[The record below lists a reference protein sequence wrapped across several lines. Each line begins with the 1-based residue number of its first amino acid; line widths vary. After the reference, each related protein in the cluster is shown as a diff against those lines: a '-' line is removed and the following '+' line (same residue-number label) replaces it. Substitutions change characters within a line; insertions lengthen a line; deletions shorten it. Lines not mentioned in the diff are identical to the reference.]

1 MGVNKSWDKSF
12 KPKLLNL
19 SQLEE
24 NFGLAKSSE
33 PHFFPEWRLALP
45 ELTASEKQQL
55 DEVKIE
61 FAHLSEQDVLAPIVK
76 LVVLSPLLRMAGFFL
91 PPFRITAEKQVELV
105 TEDEGLLVRG
115 LIDLLV
121 FRDQLWVVTI
131 EAKRAEYSLKVALP
145 QLLLY
150 MMASP
155 SQYKTPFGLVTNG
168 SEFRFV
174 KLMKQE
180 TALYATSNLFAID
193 NNEDLYEVVKILKCL
208 GQIAQSSSKN

>member
-1 MGVNKSWDKSF
+1 MGQTIQAKD
-12 KPKLLNL
+12 LNL

-24 NFGLAKSSE
+24 NFGLQKSVESK
-33 PHFFPEWRLALP
+33 FFLEWQSTLP
-45 ELTASEKQQL
+45 ELSAAEKQEL
-55 DEVKIE
+55 DRVKVE
-61 FAHLSEQDVLAPIVK
+61 FAYLSGQDILEPIVK

-91 PPFRITAEKQVELV
+91 PPFRITAEKQVELA

-121 FRDQLWVVTI
+121 FRDQIWVVTI

-155 SQYKTPFGLVTNG
+155 SPYLTQFGLVTNG

-174 KLMKQE
+174 KLLKQ
-180 TALYATSNLFAID
+180 TTPLYATSNLLAID
-193 NNEDLYEVVKILKCL
+193 NGEDLYTVARVLKQL
-208 GQIAQSSSKN
+208 GQLAVQSQ